1 MSDDLFREVD
11 EEVRQDRYIKIWK
24 RYGIYVSALVVTII
38 LITVGVVVWRD
49 IERSALESS
58 SEVLISAIESS
69 SDRQNEALEQ
79 FKIIGDEGNEGY
91 RLLAKLREGAILSKM
106 GDISGA
112 VLVYDSIALDNS
124 QDVIYRDLASVL
136 AVSHGMSIMSLGEVE
151 DRLASIIVEINPWR
165 YSARELLA
173 TAIMVSGDKKRAIK
187 EFKPLVDDTK
197 APAGV
202 RARAAEMLVILE

>member
-1 MSDDLFREVD
+1 VSDDLFREVD

-24 RYGIYVSALVVTII
+24 RYGIYISALVVTII

-49 IERSALESS
+49 IERSALESN

-79 FKIIGDEGNEGY
+79 LKIIGDEGNEGY

-124 QDVIYRDLASVL
+124 QDEIYRDLASVL

-202 RARAAEMLVILE
+202 RSRAAEMLVILE

>member
-165 YSARELLA
+165 SLIQILQRMLA
-173 TAIMVSGDKKRAIK
+173 
-187 EFKPLVDDTK
+187 
-197 APAGV
+197 
-202 RARAAEMLVILE
+202 

>member
-79 FKIIGDEGNEGY
+79 LKIIGDEGNEGY

>member
-124 QDVIYRDLASVL
+124 QDIIYRDLASVL

-173 TAIMVSGDKKRAIK
+173 TAIMLSGDKKRAIK

>member
-24 RYGIYVSALVVTII
+24 RYGIYISALVVTII

-49 IERSALESS
+49 IERSALESN

-79 FKIIGDEGNEGY
+79 LKIIGDEGNEGY

-124 QDVIYRDLASVL
+124 QDEIYRDLASVL

>member
-24 RYGIYVSALVVTII
+24 RYGIYISALVVTII

-124 QDVIYRDLASVL
+124 QDEIYRDLASVL

>member
-136 AVSHGMSIMSLGEVE
+136 AVSHGMAIMSLGEVE

>member
-24 RYGIYVSALVVTII
+24 RYGIYISALVVTII

-49 IERSALESS
+49 IERSALESN

>member
-1 MSDDLFREVD
+1 VSDDLFREVD

>member
-1 MSDDLFREVD
+1 M
-11 EEVRQDRYIKIWK
+11 
-24 RYGIYVSALVVTII
+24 VVTII

>member
-1 MSDDLFREVD
+1 
-11 EEVRQDRYIKIWK
+11 
-24 RYGIYVSALVVTII
+24 
-38 LITVGVVVWRD
+38 
-49 IERSALESS
+49 
-58 SEVLISAIESS
+58 
-69 SDRQNEALEQ
+69 
-79 FKIIGDEGNEGY
+79 
-91 RLLAKLREGAILSKM
+91 M

>member
-173 TAIMVSGDKKRAIK
+173 TAIMLSGDKKRAIK

>member
-24 RYGIYVSALVVTII
+24 RYGIYISALVVTII

-49 IERSALESS
+49 IERSALESN

-79 FKIIGDEGNEGY
+79 LKIIGDEGNEGY

-112 VLVYDSIALDNS
+112 VLVYDSIALDNN

-173 TAIMVSGDKKRAIK
+173 TAIMLSGDKKRAIK

>member
-24 RYGIYVSALVVTII
+24 RYGIYVSALIVKII
-38 LITVGVVVWRD
+38 LITVGVVGWRD

-202 RARAAEMLVILE
+202 RARAAEMLLIFE

>member
-187 EFKPLVDDTK
+187 EFKPLVDDIK

>member
-24 RYGIYVSALVVTII
+24 RYGIYISALVVTII

-79 FKIIGDEGNEGY
+79 LKIIGDEGNEGY

-124 QDVIYRDLASVL
+124 QDEIYRDLASVL

>member
-49 IERSALESS
+49 IERSALESN

-79 FKIIGDEGNEGY
+79 LKIIGDEGNEGY

>member
-24 RYGIYVSALVVTII
+24 RYGIYISALVVTII

-49 IERSALESS
+49 IERSALESN

-79 FKIIGDEGNEGY
+79 LKIIGDEGNEGY

-124 QDVIYRDLASVL
+124 QDEIYRDLASVL

-202 RARAAEMLVILE
+202 RSRAAEMLVILE

>member
-124 QDVIYRDLASVL
+124 QDEIYRDLASVL

>member
-173 TAIMVSGDKKRAIK
+173 TAIMVSGDKNRAIK

>member
-1 MSDDLFREVD
+1 VSDDLFREVD

-24 RYGIYVSALVVTII
+24 RYGIYISALVVTII

>member
-1 MSDDLFREVD
+1 VSDDLFREVD

-24 RYGIYVSALVVTII
+24 RYGIYISALVVTII

-49 IERSALESS
+49 IERSALESN

-79 FKIIGDEGNEGY
+79 LKIIGDEGNEGY

-112 VLVYDSIALDNS
+112 VLVYDSIALDNN

-173 TAIMVSGDKKRAIK
+173 TAIMLSGDKKRAIK